1 MPFLIVQMYNGSQSA
16 LKGRVLRMKRRI
28 STAGF
33 FFFKVVLQFSIA
45 MRLYSS
51 LPTLQGRAAVREYRH
66 DKNTA
71 YSGSLDARRNKQ
83 QQIGLTI
90 IRTICCLYNLLSWLS
105 VVKTIYRQN
114 NLSIKLSIDSSTYRF
129 VELSNCRKNNCYVI
143 KGKNRHLFSLPQ
155 SYHLIQNIRVFLR
168 RLQIW

>member
-1 MPFLIVQMYNGSQSA
+1 MQSPWCRFLSCKGITAAYLPWQ
-16 LKGRVLRMKRRI
+16 GRVLRMERRI

-33 FFFKVVLQFSIA
+33 FFFKAVLPFSVFV
-45 MRLYSS
+45 RSYSS
-51 LPTLQGRAAVREYRH
+51 LPTLQGRATVREYRH

-71 YSGSLDARRNKQ
+71 YSGSLDARRNNQ

-90 IRTICCLYNLLSWLS
+90 IQTICCLYNLLSWLS
-105 VVKTIYRQN
+105 VVKTIYSQN

-143 KGKNRHLFSLPQ
+143 KGTSRHLISLPQ
-155 SYHLIQNIRVFLR
+155 
-168 RLQIW
+168 